1 MIEFRPFLLTV
12 ELALVTTF
20 VLFFVGVPIA
30 YYLANTKSRLKP
42 IFESV
47 VALPLVL
54 PPSVLG
60 FYFLLAF
67 SNEGFLGLP
76 YKAVFDK
83 QLAFSFEGLV
93 IGSVV
98 FSLPFIVHPVLS
110 GFEGVEK
117 NLKDAAKTLGK
128 SGFEIFY
135 KLELPLIKSSLLT
148 GCVLAFAHTVGEFGV
163 VLMIGGNIDGV
174 TRVAS
179 IAIYD
184 KVESF
189 DYLSAHTYSAILF
202 VFSFLIL
209 FAVYKLNKKR
219 VFA

>member
-1 MIEFRPFLLTV
+1 MTSSSYF
-12 ELALVTTF
+12 LVT
-20 VLFFVGVPIA
+20 
-30 YYLANTKSRLKP
+30 S
-42 IFESV
+42 
-47 VALPLVL
+47 
-54 PPSVLG
+54 
-60 FYFLLAF
+60 
-67 SNEGFLGLP
+67 
-76 YKAVFDK
+76 
-83 QLAFSFEGLV
+83 
-93 IGSVV
+93 
-98 FSLPFIVHPVLS
+98 
-110 GFEGVEK
+110 
-117 NLKDAAKTLGK
+117 K

-189 DYLSAHTYSAILF
+189 DYLSAHMYSAILF
-202 VFSFLIL
+202 AFSFLIL